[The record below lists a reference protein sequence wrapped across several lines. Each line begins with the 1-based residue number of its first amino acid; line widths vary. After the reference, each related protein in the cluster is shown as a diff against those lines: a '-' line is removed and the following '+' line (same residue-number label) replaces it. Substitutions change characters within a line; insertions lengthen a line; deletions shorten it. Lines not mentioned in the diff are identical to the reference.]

1 MNLRYYKREEEEKKG
16 MSVGLIVFIIVVLLF
31 FIIAGVSTKNPVG
44 GFIWIGNVFGF
55 LFELIASLFTQKIRY

>member
-16 MSVGLIVFIIVVLLF
+16 MSAGLIVLIILLILF

-44 GFIWIGNVFGF
+44 GFIWMGNAFGF
-55 LFELIASLFTQKIRY
+55 LFELIGSLFR